1 MLKLRRQ
8 FTQMAKWVQDDNNT
22 GVYYVSTAVVDRWID
37 DAAARV
43 FHMQVPLS
51 PSFQALRCA
60 ASCLR
65 I

>member
-1 MLKLRRQ
+1 
-8 FTQMAKWVQDDNNT
+8 MAKWVQDDNNT

-51 PSFQALRCA
+51 PSLQALRCA